1 MTAREVD
8 AARSRNMRAIRSRDT
23 GPELLLR
30 RALHARGYRYRVSPG
45 SVVGRPDMVLSKWR
59 TAVLVHGC
67 FWHAHTGC
75 RFFRLPKTREAF
87 WRDKLAANAAR
98 DARTMER
105 LTAEGW
111 RIVVVWECALR
122 ADSQAVVESVERFLW
137 SQARF
142 LELSGS

>member
-30 RALHARGYRYRVSPG
+30 RALHARGYRYSVSPG